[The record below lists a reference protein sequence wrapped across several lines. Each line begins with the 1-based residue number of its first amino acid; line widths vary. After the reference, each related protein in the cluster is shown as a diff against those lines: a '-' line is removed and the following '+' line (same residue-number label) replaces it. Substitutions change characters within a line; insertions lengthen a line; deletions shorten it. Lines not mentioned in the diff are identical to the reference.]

1 MESDRGVGCGD
12 YVKLRKADLGD
23 EGKSGGPETLTG
35 VEGLPEAVAEADD
48 FEGAVGAH
56 DAFLAGLGQAAAET
70 EIPSLW
76 FFDHAGVT
84 LLG

>member
-1 MESDRGVGCGD
+1 MSKEW
-12 YVKLRKADLGD
+12 
-23 EGKSGGPETLTG
+23 GPETLTG
-35 VEGLPEAVAEADD
+35 IDELPEAVAEADD

-56 DAFLAGLGQAAAET
+56 DAFLAGLGKATGES
-70 EIPSLW
+70 EIPILW